1 MVIIISLVIAIM
13 VTFVYAS
20 LKVASIADDEMERIM
35 AEKSG
40 TAESSEE

>member
-1 MVIIISLVIAIM
+1 MVIIIGLVIAIM